1 MNLTGGCMIARNL
14 GLCCL
19 SASLLLVACDK
30 KTEEKK
36 AEISGVPVTV
46 AQSESRKMA
55 LLEESVG
62 VLESLADP
70 VVSAE
75 VAGRVAEVRAVAG
88 AEVKAGQVLAVL
100 DGRDAGLSR
109 QAAQAEAGRVG
120 SLSAN
125 QTRNLERL
133 KQLREKNFI
142 SQAAL
147 DDAIAQNAA
156 TENQLSGARAQLG
169 LAERT
174 LGKTNVL
181 APVDG
186 RVERQIAIT
195 GQYVKVGDPMFQVV
209 SLKKLRARL
218 PFPETLSGL
227 VQRGMPVQI
236 SVAGSDAKLNGK
248 ISEIRP
254 MATANNRAFDAFAL
268 FDNPGN
274 WRPGATVTA
283 TVVLEEHAD
292 AVTVPEQSVVLRP
305 AGEVVY
311 VVEAGVAR
319 QRVVQVGINQDGRVE
334 ITGGLQA
341 NETVVVDGAGF
352 LTDGAKVAVNA
363 AQPPGG
369 VQ

>member
-1 MNLTGGCMIARNL
+1 MISRTLA
-14 GLCCL
+14 LCCL
-19 SASLLLVACDK
+19 LPMSLLVACNK
-30 KTEEKK
+30 QAEEKK
-36 AEISGVPVTV
+36 AASPGVPVTV
-46 AQSESRKMA
+46 AQSEARKMA

-88 AEVKAGQVLAVL
+88 SEVKAGQVLAVL
-100 DGRDAGLSR
+100 DARDAGLSR

-120 SLSAN
+120 TLSAN
-125 QTRNLERL
+125 QSRNLERL
-133 KQLREKNFI
+133 KQLRAQNFI

-156 TENQLSGARAQLG
+156 IENQLSGAKAQLG
-169 LAERT
+169 LAERN
-174 LGKTNVL
+174 LGKTSVV

-186 RVERQIAIT
+186 RVERQIAVT

-209 SLKKLRARL
+209 ALKKLRARL
-218 PFPETLSGL
+218 PFPETLSGRFR
-227 VQRGMPVQI
+227 RGMAVQV
-236 SVAGSDAKLNGK
+236 SVAGGDAPLSGT
-248 ISEIRP
+248 ISEIKP
-254 MATANNRAFDAFAL
+254 MAGLNNRAFDVYVV

-292 AVTVPEQSVVLRP
+292 AVSVPEQSVVLRP

-311 VVEAGVAR
+311 VAEGGVAK
-319 QRVVQVGINQDGRVE
+319 QRVVRSGISQNGYIE
-334 ITGGLQA
+334 ILEGLQPG
-341 NETVVVDGAGF
+341 ETVVVDGAGF
-352 LTDGAKVAVNA
+352 LSDGARLSVATARPAA
-363 AQPPGG
+363 AQ
-369 VQ
+369 

>member
-1 MNLTGGCMIARNL
+1 MIKKNLK
-14 GLCCL
+14 LCCL
-19 SASLLLVACDK
+19 LMLLALAACGK
-30 KTEEKK
+30 KTEVKK
-36 AEISGVPVTV
+36 AEIPAVPVTV
-46 AQSESRKMA
+46 AQSESRKME

-70 VVSAE
+70 IVSAE

-88 AEVKAGQVLAVL
+88 SQVKAGQVLAVL
-100 DGRDAGLSR
+100 DGRDTNLSR
-109 QAAQAEAGRVG
+109 QAAQAEAGRVEN
-120 SLSAN
+120 LSAN
-125 QTRNLERL
+125 QSRNLERL
-133 KQLREKNFI
+133 KQLREQNFI

-156 TENQLSGARAQLG
+156 TQNQLFGARAQLG
-169 LAERT
+169 LAERNV
-174 LGKTNVL
+174 GKTHVV

-186 RVERQIAIT
+186 RVERQIAVP

-209 SLKKLRARL
+209 ALKKLRARL
-218 PFPETLSGL
+218 PFPETMSGQ
-227 VQRGMPVQI
+227 VRRGMTVQI
-236 SVAGSDAKLNGK
+236 SAAGDDAVLRAR
-248 ISEIRP
+248 IDEIRP
-254 MATANNRAFDAFAL
+254 MAGATNRAFDAYAI

-283 TVVLEEHAD
+283 SVVLEEHAD

-311 VVEAGVAR
+311 VVEAGKAR

-334 ITGGLQA
+334 IISGLQA
-341 NETVVVDGAGF
+341 GETVVVDGAGF
-352 LTDGAKVAVNA
+352 LTEGAAVAVASAQASA
-363 AQPPGG
+363 A

>member
-1 MNLTGGCMIARNL
+1 MISRNL

-19 SASLLLVACDK
+19 LSLLLLAGCNKKAEEK
-30 KTEEKK
+30 KTEIP
-36 AEISGVPVTV
+36 AVPVTV
-46 AQSESRKMA
+46 AQSELGKME

-62 VLESLADP
+62 ALESLADP
-70 VVSAE
+70 IVSAE

-88 AEVKAGQVLAVL
+88 SEVKAGQVLAVL
-100 DGRDAGLSR
+100 DGRDAGLTR

-133 KQLREKNFI
+133 KQLRAQNFI

-169 LAERT
+169 LAERNV
-174 LGKTNVL
+174 GKTNVV

-186 RVERQIAIT
+186 RVEKQIAIA

-209 SLKKLRARL
+209 SLKRLRARL
-218 PFPETLSGL
+218 PFPETMSG
-227 VQRGMPVQI
+227 QIRRGMPVQMH
-236 SVAGSDAKLNGK
+236 VAGAGVALTGK

-254 MATANNRAFDAFAL
+254 MAGLSNRSFDAYAV
-268 FDNPGN
+268 FDNPGD
-274 WRPGATVTA
+274 WRPGATVNA

-292 AVTVPEQSVVLRP
+292 AVIVPEQSVVLRP

-311 VVEAGVAR
+311 VVEGGKAQ
-319 QRVVQVGINQDGRVE
+319 QRVVRVGINQAGRVE
-334 ITGGLQA
+334 ILEGLQA

-352 LTDGAKVAVNA
+352 LTEGARVTVAASRAPAA
-363 AQPPGG
+363 AQ
-369 VQ
+369 

>member
-1 MNLTGGCMIARNL
+1 MIARNL
-14 GLCCL
+14 KLCCL
-19 SASLLLVACDK
+19 LPLLLLAACDK
-30 KTEEKK
+30 KGEEKK
-36 AEISGVPVTV
+36 AETPGVPVTV
-46 AQSESRKMA
+46 AQSELRKMA

-88 AEVKAGQVLAVL
+88 SEVKAGQVLAVL

-133 KQLREKNFI
+133 KQLRAQNFI

-169 LAERT
+169 LAERNV
-174 LGKTNVL
+174 GKTNVV

-186 RVERQIAIT
+186 RVEKQIAVT

-209 SLKKLRARL
+209 SLKRLRARL
-218 PFPETLSGL
+218 PFPETMSGKIR
-227 VQRGMPVQI
+227 RGMPVLV
-236 SVAGSDAKLNGK
+236 SVAGSDVPLGGT
-248 ISEIRP
+248 IGEIRP
-254 MATANNRAFDAFAL
+254 MAGLNNRSFDAYAI
-268 FDNPGN
+268 FDNPGA
-274 WRPGATVTA
+274 WRPGATVNA
-283 TVVLEEHAD
+283 TVVLEEHTD
-292 AVTVPEQSVVLRP
+292 AVTVPELSVVLRP

-311 VVEAGVAR
+311 VVENGKAQ
-319 QRVVQVGINQDGRVE
+319 QRVVRVGINQDGRVE
-334 ITGGLQA
+334 ILDGLQA
-341 NETVVVDGAGF
+341 NETAVVDGAGF
-352 LTDGAKVAVNA
+352 LTDGAKVTVA
-363 AQPPGG
+363 ASQPPAGA
-369 VQ
+369 Q

>member
-1 MNLTGGCMIARNL
+1 MIARNL
-14 GLCCL
+14 WLCCL
-19 SASLLLVACDK
+19 SASLLLVACGK
-30 KTEEKK
+30 KADEKK
-36 AEISGVPVTV
+36 AEVSAVPVTV
-46 AQSESRKMA
+46 AQSELRKMA

-62 VLESLADP
+62 ALESLADP

-88 AEVKAGQVLAVL
+88 SEVKAGQVLAVL

-133 KQLREKNFI
+133 KQLRAQNFI

-156 TENQLSGARAQLG
+156 IENQLSGARAQLG
-169 LAERT
+169 LAERNV
-174 LGKTNVL
+174 GKTNVV

-186 RVERQIAIT
+186 RVEKQIAVA

-209 SLKKLRARL
+209 SLRRLRARL
-218 PFPETLSGL
+218 PFPETLSGQ
-227 VQRGMPVQI
+227 VQRGMTVHI
-236 SVAGSDAKLNGK
+236 RAAGSDAVLVGK
-248 ISEIRP
+248 ITEIRP
-254 MATANNRAFDAFAL
+254 MAAANNRAFDAYAM

-274 WRPGATVTA
+274 WRPGATVNA
-283 TVVLEEHAD
+283 TVVLEEHAE

-311 VVEAGVAR
+311 VAEGGKAS
-319 QRVVQVGINQDGRVE
+319 QRVVRVGINQDGRVE
-334 ITGGLQA
+334 ILEGLQA

-352 LTDGAKVAVNA
+352 LSDGAKVTVAASQPPAA
-363 AQPPGG
+363 AQ
-369 VQ
+369 